1 MQRYELSTQ
10 YDSRASF
17 YGKAR
22 VEVREHHSDINCP
35 VYFYDQVLPNEDG
48 NCSLCDT
55 PFDSQVKTLISYST
69 EVATIANGVARVRG
83 TYSNTTLRHIK
94 EFLKQEGFKA
104 ENSKQIMADY
114 GGKK

>member
-1 MQRYELSTQ
+1 MQVYDLSTN

-22 VEVREHHSDINCP
+22 VETRLHGDTTCP
-35 VYFYDQVLPNEDG
+35 VYFHDKVLPNEAG

-55 PFDSQVKTLISYST
+55 PFDAEVLTLISYNT
-69 EVATIANGVARVRG
+69 EVATIAEGIARVRG
-83 TYSNTTLRHIK
+83 TYSQTTLRHIK
-94 EFLKQEGFKA
+94 EFLLQNGFKA

-114 GGKK
+114 GGKA